1 LNGVADWQGNSS
13 GGAAGEGLHIGHERP
28 VRQDHVAA
36 GETQQDEHEHQAAK
50 PQPALERNIR
60 LRRYRSL
67 TSLPAQRYASADN
80 TTDVKTFF
88 TFFYFGHVF
97 YIYYFPNFLKF
108 RAASRLT
115 RTTNN
120 NNNDRLTAFDPGQP
134 G

>member
-67 TSLPAQRYASADN
+67 TSLPARRCASAD

-88 TFFYFGHVF
+88 TFFFILVTF
-97 YIYYFPNFLKF
+97 FTFIIFQ
-108 RAASRLT
+108 T
-115 RTTNN
+115 C
-120 NNNDRLTAFDPGQP
+120 
-134 G
+134 

>member
-36 GETQQDEHEHQAAK
+36 GETQQDEHEHQAPK

-67 TSLPAQRYASADN
+67 TSLPAQRYASAD
-80 TTDVKTFF
+80 TTVFLR
-88 TFFYFGHVF
+88 FFYFGH
-97 YIYYFPNFLKF
+97 IFLHLLFSKLF
-108 RAASRLT
+108 KVQSSKQINKKHFQ
-115 RTTNN
+115 NN
-120 NNNDRLTAFDPGQP
+120 SNEIQWVHR
-134 G
+134 

>member
-1 LNGVADWQGNSS
+1 MADWQGNSS

-67 TSLPAQRYASADN
+67 TSLPARRYASAD

-88 TFFYFGHVF
+88 TFFLCWSR
-97 YIYYFPNFLKF
+97 FLQLLFSELFKVQSSKQINKKHF
-108 RAASRLT
+108 Q
-115 RTTNN
+115 NN
-120 NNNDRLTAFDPGQP
+120 SNEIQWVHR
-134 G
+134 

>member
-1 LNGVADWQGNSS
+1 VADWQGNSS

-36 GETQQDEHEHQAAK
+36 GETQQDEHEHQAPK

-67 TSLPAQRYASADN
+67 TSLPAQRYASAD
-80 TTDVKTFF
+80 TTVFLR
-88 TFFYFGHVF
+88 FFYFGHVF

-115 RTTNN
+115 RSTFKI
-120 NNNDRLTAFDPGQP
+120 TATKFNGFIDNRIPNP
-134 G
+134 VITM